1 MVPAL
6 TSEKTKKKKRV
17 QSFIAIPFALMFL
30 LAALCCVLFAM
41 HAAAAATVPEAPLIS
56 VLGQPCG
63 PSEGRALTETL
74 WGWGEKETLF
84 SGSSYDLGVF
94 GERTAPLELA
104 GEANEGSVKPLTA
117 DRDFAT
123 VSASSP
129 SYISIDLAKDG
140 ETLLSGATRS
150 EYSAFEYK
158 ENGRYDMTVD
168 LTYYACDE
176 WDETSYRYMISF
188 ELEPEPFAAISANE
202 AAQGSILTLRLEK
215 AFYKDEPVIETD
227 LGDAIFI
234 EEEDGACL
242 SVIPVWYAQN
252 PGDYEVKV
260 SLGEWTHSETVSVT
274 RTQYGRQDLTVSSS
288 TVASTRGAA
297 GANEDYAEK
306 IKPTYAMA
314 DPMQYWEGLF
324 IRPVEGRVTTQFGLY
339 RYTNGSS
346 TPTRHTGIDLAIA
359 KGTPVPASNSGRVLY
374 AGPVIISGNTVVIEH
389 GGGLKT
395 YYMHLDSIDV
405 KEGDMVTKG
414 DIIGKVGTTGY
425 STGPHLH
432 FEVKIGSMSLDPWP
446 LFDGTSGLYFF
457 DDK

>member
-1 MVPAL
+1 M

-30 LAALCCVLFAM
+30 IAALCCVLFAM
-41 HAAAAATVPEAPLIS
+41 HAAASATVPEAPVII

-63 PSEGRALTETL
+63 PLEGEAHTKTL
-74 WGWGEKETLF
+74 WGWGEKETFF
-84 SGSSYDLGVF
+84 SGSSYDLGTF
-94 GERTAPLELA
+94 NERTAPLEVTDEA
-104 GEANEGSVKPLTA
+104 GDAALTPLTS
-117 DRDFAT
+117 DKIYST
-123 VSASSP
+123 VSAPSP
-129 SYISIDLAKDG
+129 SYISIDLEKDG
-140 ETLLSGATRS
+140 EKLLQGAARS
-150 EYSAFEYK
+150 EYSAFEFT
-158 ENGRYDMTVD
+158 ENGEYKLSVEVS
-168 LTYYACDE
+168 YYAGGE
-176 WDETSYRYMISF
+176 WDETDYRYEISF
-188 ELEPEPFAAISANE
+188 GLDPEPSVEISSNE
-202 AAQGSILTLRLEK
+202 ASQGSILTLRLDR
-215 AFYKDEPVIETD
+215 AFFKEEPVIETE

-234 EEEDGACL
+234 EEDDGTYL

-260 SLGEWTHSETVSVT
+260 SLGERSFSKTVSVT

-306 IKPTYAMA
+306 IKSTYAMA
-314 DPMQYWEGLF
+314 DPVQYWEGLF
-324 IRPVEGRVTTQFGLY
+324 IRPVEGRVTTQFGMY
-339 RYTNGSS
+339 RYTNGS
-346 TPTRHTGIDLAIA
+346 TTATRHTGVDLAIA
-359 KGTPVPASNSGRVLY
+359 KGTPVPASNSGRVLF

-405 KEGDMVTKG
+405 AEGDMVSKG

-432 FEVKIGSMSLDPWP
+432 FEVKIGSMSLDPWS

-457 DDK
+457 DGK